1 MSTEN
6 TYLSQQAEPATMDEI
21 RLDLINNLDL
31 HKADAKTRQDIAF
44 ALDDAVTSAGMD
56 GVTSTVNAVFTGG
69 MNAEIGQVFET
80 AFARFLSG
88 VDVPPGGGATFSTAQ
103 IWSVLVDAINGISE
117 AQYQALVQANG
128 GELPAWEL
136 SGMIKTSANDLRVAL
151 TDLAG
156 PEGAVYRFYNS
167 ESGSHFYTTSVEERD
182 DIVASLPHLLLEGP
196 VFITEG
202 LGTALHRFY
211 NTLTDAHF
219 FTTSEEEKSYVEAS
233 FPQFAYE
240 GVAMYVYT
248 DATGSSDQGVFRL
261 YNEQTGKHLFTASQA
276 EADNVQNVLGWKL
289 ENSNYFYV
297 EIA

>member
-1 MSTEN
+1 MSAEN
-6 TYLSQQAEPATMDEI
+6 TSLSQQAEPATMEEI
-21 RLDLINNLDL
+21 RPDVIRGISL
-31 HKADAKTRQDIAF
+31 HRADEHTHQRIGF
-44 ALDDAVTSAGMD
+44 ALDDAVTSAGKD
-56 GVTSTVNAVFTGG
+56 GVASTVDAVFTAAMG
-69 MNAEIGQVFET
+69 AEIGQVFET
-80 AFARFLSG
+80 AFTSFLSG
-88 VDVPPGGGATFSTAQ
+88 VDVPPGGGETFSTTQ
-103 IWSVLVDAINGISE
+103 IRSVLTNAINGISD
-117 AQYQALVQANG
+117 AQYQALSEANG
-128 GELPAWEL
+128 GELRSWEL
-136 SGMIKTSANDLRVAL
+136 SNMIKTSAHELNLAL
-151 TDLAG
+151 SNLAG
-156 PEGAVYRFYNS
+156 PEGAVYRFFNS

-182 DIVASLPHLLLEGP
+182 DIVANLPHLLLEGP

-219 FTTSEEEKSYVEAS
+219 FTTAEEEKAYVEAS

-289 ENSNYFYV
+289 ESSNAFYV